1 MANLQ
6 FHLEIVSPDGIIY
19 KDDIEELS
27 LPTTKG
33 EITILPHHIPLYA
46 KLEEGEAVIKKG
58 GKRTSI
64 AVLGGMVEIGRET
77 VSIITDYAI
86 RAESIEMARAEEA
99 KKRAEEV
106 IKNKEENVDY
116 TMIDRDLKKSI
127 LELKVAQKYKK
138 RSVQM

>member
-6 FHLEIVSPDGIIY
+6 FHLEIVSPDGIAY

-27 LPTTKG
+27 LPTTQG
-33 EITILPHHIPLYA
+33 EITILPHHASLYS
-46 KLEEGEAVIKKG
+46 KLKEGEAVVTKG
-58 GKRTSI
+58 GKKNVI
-64 AVLGGMVEIGRET
+64 AILGGMVEVGKNT
-77 VSIITDYAI
+77 VNIITDYAI

-106 IKNKEENVDY
+106 IKSKAESVDY
-116 TMIDRDLKKSI
+116 AMIDRDLKKSI

-138 RSVQM
+138 RSPQM

>member
-19 KDDIEELS
+19 KDDIEEAS
-27 LPTTKG
+27 LPTVNG

-46 KLEEGEAVIKKG
+46 KLTEGEAVITKN
-58 GKRTSI
+58 GKRSVI
-64 AVLGGMVEIGRET
+64 AVLGGIVEVAKNT

-86 RAESIEMARAEEA
+86 RAESIELARAEEA
-99 KKRAEEV
+99 KNRAEE
-106 IKNKEENVDY
+106 IMKGKEENVDY

-138 RSVQM
+138 RTTQI